1 MFNKIRESILLIQPT
16 SVEYWCNSVS
26 VTIWIVVAQGHLR
39 GGSDD
44 PYRMLMYIL
53 VVLR

>member
-26 VTIWIVVAQGHLR
+26 VTIWIVVAQELR
-39 GGSDD
+39 GGSED